1 MKFLSIFAVFKFLL
15 ERFNLILRFSLQV
28 AFIFLETIWLISNTW
43 RFIRLWD
50 LLSCI
55 VTMIGSN
62 FVKHFNKTERENLS
76 SSSSIHCTAKKMFN
90 EVFLQFFA
98 FYFSIKQNCRSCL
111 IVEATYWHPMYKG
124 SLNQLTAIL
133 PIKKGKSF
141 HSLNSINL
149 LIQAL
154 SKVLKDCKLF
164 ATLILIKTQ
173 FYSNRGE
180 NRKLIIIS
188 KFQLLIPVL
197 SEHFRFL
204 FVLG

>member
-1 MKFLSIFAVFKFLL
+1 MHSHDDWLKFCKALQQNRERKLVIIILNTLYSKKNVQRSFSAIFRFLF
-15 ERFNLILRFSLQV
+15 FNQ
-28 AFIFLETIWLISNTW
+28 
-43 RFIRLWD
+43 
-50 LLSCI
+50 
-55 VTMIGSN
+55 
-62 FVKHFNKTERENLS
+62 
-76 SSSSIHCTAKKMFN
+76 AKLPFM
-90 EVFLQFFA
+90 LD
-98 FYFSIKQNCRSCL
+98 CRSYVLTSNLQRL
-111 IVEATYWHPMYKG
+111 IKSIDCNIA
-124 SLNQLTAIL
+124 N
-133 PIKKGKSF
+133 KKGKSF

-204 FVLG
+204 FILG

>member
-1 MKFLSIFAVFKFLL
+1 MKFLSIFAFFKFLL

-76 SSSSIHCTAKKMFN
+76 SSSSIHCTAKKNVQRSFSAIFRFLFFN
-90 EVFLQFFA
+90 QAKLPFMLD
-98 FYFSIKQNCRSCL
+98 CRSYVLTSNVQRL
-111 IVEATYWHPMYKG
+111 IKSIDCNIG
-124 SLNQLTAIL
+124 N
-133 PIKKGKSF
+133 KKGKSF

-149 LIQAL
+149 LIQAP
-154 SKVLKDCKLF
+154 SEVF
-164 ATLILIKTQ
+164 VTLILIKHSFIQTEGKIGSWLLSQ
-173 FYSNRGE
+173 SFNFWFPFFLNISDFY
-180 NRKLIIIS
+180 LC
-188 KFQLLIPVL
+188 
-197 SEHFRFL
+197 
-204 FVLG
+204 